1 MAKKKIETSSEL
13 ESQAYTVEALMRD
26 GRWNNYLLVALLD
39 KNKTYTIEAVDK
51 IVSDYM
57 KGEK

>member
-13 ESQAYTVEALMRD
+13 ESQAYTVGALIRD
-26 GRWNNYLLVALLD
+26 GRWNSYLLAALLD
-39 KNKTYTIEAVDK
+39 KDKTYTIEAVDK
-51 IVSDYM
+51 IVSDYI